1 MTNRRTIA
9 LALTLVVAGSFA
21 FPSTAASLFAG
32 PTDQIGDEIEL
43 APSSDYAYLDAD
55 DELVVDLSP
64 TNPDLDAE
72 GVNAD
77 GRTTI
82 QDVFRIR
89 YDGSQYA
96 HVWLTHGSD
105 AVTFAVDGQPIQS
118 EANNVTLAPNESV
131 AVSLTVD
138 TTGRADGFVDDITI
152 HSLVAEPETVAADT
166 GGGNTGGADT
176 ADTSETPSIDG
187 FAKRVTAPTEHSRRF
202 VLLSGDPG
210 STEFNASR
218 LALDPSGAL
227 TLDRISTTSENRSY
241 SLTADTSGVGAA
253 ESVVVDAGAEPL
265 GAVQMTV
272 DSGTISGA
280 TMEFSAAKSFVAERE
295 VEMANLAVYR
305 YADGSLTE
313 LDTTATGERDNRLTF
328 EAETPGFST
337 FVVAVKHPQLA
348 LSDADLSATTVA
360 PGERVTVTASVSN
373 NGTLAGN
380 RTLTVRVN
388 DEIAAT
394 RTVEVAPGATETVTV
409 PVVRNETGEYTVSV
423 DGVETGS
430 FTVVAEDTPQTAT
443 VTETTAPPSTAS
455 ATDTPVAEPGG
466 FGLESLLGLVGLLA
480 ILAMVLVLARR
491 TPGP

>member
-1 MTNRRTIA
+1 VTNRRTIA
-9 LALTLVVAGSFA
+9 LVLTLVIAGTFA
-21 FPSTAASLFAG
+21 FPSAASSLLAG
-32 PTDQIGDEIEL
+32 PTDQIGDGVEL

-64 TNPDLDAE
+64 ANPDLDAE

-82 QDVFRIR
+82 RDVFRVR
-89 YDGSQYA
+89 YNGSQYA

-118 EANNVTLAPNESV
+118 ETNNVTLAPNESV

-138 TTGRADGFVDDITI
+138 TTGRADGFVDDITV
-152 HSLVAEPETVAADT
+152 HSLVAEPETDDASS
-166 GGGNTGGADT
+166 GGADLSS
-176 ADTSETPSIDG
+176 ADTSETVSIDG
-187 FAKRVTAPTEHSRRF
+187 FRKQ
-202 VLLSGDPG
+202 VLATNTTREFNVRNGGPG
-210 STEFNASR
+210 QSIEFNASR
-218 LALDPSGAL
+218 LALYPSGDL
-227 TLDRISTTSENRSY
+227 TLDRITTTSENRSY
-241 SLTADTSGVGAA
+241 SVTANTSGVGTA
-253 ESVVVDAGAEPL
+253 ESAVVDAGAEPL
-265 GAVQMTV
+265 GSVKMTI

-280 TMEFSAAKSFVAERE
+280 TMEFSASKSFVADRE
-295 VEMANLAVYR
+295 VEMADLAVYR
-305 YADGSLTE
+305 YADGSFTE

-337 FVVAVKHPQLA
+337 FVVAVKRPQLA
-348 LSDADLSATTVA
+348 VSDADLSATTAA
-360 PGERVTVTASVSN
+360 PGEPVTVMASVSN
-373 NGTLAGN
+373 SGTLAGN
-380 RTLTVRVN
+380 RTVTVRVN

-394 RTVEVAPGATETVTV
+394 RTVEVAPGTTETVTA
-409 PVVRNETGEYTVSV
+409 PIVRNETGEYTVSV
-423 DGVETGS
+423 DGVESGS

-443 VTETTAPPSTAS
+443 ATETSAPPSTDS

-491 TPGP
+491 TPRP

>member
-1 MTNRRTIA
+1 MTDRRTIA

-21 FPSTAASLFAG
+21 FPSAAASLFAG
-32 PTDQIGDEIEL
+32 PTDQIGDDVEL

-72 GVNAD
+72 GVNAG

-89 YDGSQYA
+89 YNGSQYA

-152 HSLVAEPETVAADT
+152 HSLVAEPETVPADT
-166 GGGNTGGADT
+166 GSADT

-202 VLLSGDPG
+202 VLLSGNPG

-241 SLTADTSGVGAA
+241 SMTADTSGVSAA

-313 LDTTATGERDNRLTF
+313 LNTTTTGERDDRLTF
-328 EAETPGFST
+328 QAETPGFST
-337 FVVAVKHPQLA
+337 FVVAVKHPQFA
-348 LSDADLSATTVA
+348 VSDADLSATTVA

-394 RTVEVAPGATETVTV
+394 RTVEVAPGATETITV

-423 DGVETGS
+423 DGVERGS

-443 VTETTAPPSTAS
+443 AAETTAPPSTAS
-455 ATDTPVAEPGG
+455 ATGTPVAEPGG